1 MRLKNEKQLGTN
13 QLVVVAKL
21 RELFG
26 YVVGCEVRS
35 PPFLTRAAS
44 FGGKVRVYIEN
55 TK

>member
-26 YVVGCEVRS
+26 YVVGCEARS
-35 PPFLTRAAS
+35 PPLLQERQVL
-44 FGGKVRVYIEN
+44 GDKIRVYIEN